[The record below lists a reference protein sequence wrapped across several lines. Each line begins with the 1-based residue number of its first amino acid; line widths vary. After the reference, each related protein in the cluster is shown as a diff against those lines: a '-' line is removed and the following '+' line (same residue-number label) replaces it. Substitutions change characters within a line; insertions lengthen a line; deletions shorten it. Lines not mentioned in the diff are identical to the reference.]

1 MYDILS
7 EPNIQYKYIENK
19 KSINSLIKAKNDCGE
34 YYDDGSGSYKNL
46 FFNFEIIYGD
56 IKVNTN
62 KEVLNNYNNIFN
74 YKLDN
79 FQDFI
84 ALNLTSNNDS
94 LYNIKFYHLI
104 EEENQKIYYIPI
116 GGNFLL
122 DLENN
127 NNSAIL
133 FYIRYRDNNEK
144 NYYIY
149 FHPINCD
156 IEINNNLEIYS
167 INNYNFY
174 QDLITFEGKLR
185 YSYLSNIYKYDITN
199 ITNLN
204 RTKSCM
210 IQVSSYLLENGIILN
225 DNISYIFVYNNKFNN
240 LNFLYYFTN
249 EKNDIFVNIDLLNKG
264 KFIIEL
270 FIDKNKYDK
279 EYNIESNEIIKL
291 NQKELN
297 QNCPKNS
304 KICKLALNI
313 LNVHIF
319 SNENIYIKIL
329 INSENYERN
338 KNIISI
344 KTKNKNYFKKNEII
358 FAVLVIFL
366 ILIIILISFFALRA
380 LRNKSSFK
388 KIKKEIE
395 SQELEEIIK
404 F

>member
-1 MYDILS
+1 M
-7 EPNIQYKYIENK
+7 K
-19 KSINSLIKAKNDCGE
+19 
-34 YYDDGSGSYKNL
+34 
-46 FFNFEIIYGD
+46 
-56 IKVNTN
+56 
-62 KEVLNNYNNIFN
+62 
-74 YKLDN
+74 
-79 FQDFI
+79 
-84 ALNLTSNNDS
+84 
-94 LYNIKFYHLI
+94 
-104 EEENQKIYYIPI
+104 
-116 GGNFLL
+116 
-122 DLENN
+122 
-127 NNSAIL
+127 
-133 FYIRYRDNNEK
+133 
-144 NYYIY
+144 
-149 FHPINCD
+149 
-156 IEINNNLEIYS
+156 
-167 INNYNFY
+167 
-174 QDLITFEGKLR
+174 
-185 YSYLSNIYKYDITN
+185 
-199 ITNLN
+199 
-204 RTKSCM
+204 
-210 IQVSSYLLENGIILN
+210 
-225 DNISYIFVYNNKFNN
+225 
-240 LNFLYYFTN
+240 
-249 EKNDIFVNIDLLNKG
+249 KNDIFVNIDLLNKG